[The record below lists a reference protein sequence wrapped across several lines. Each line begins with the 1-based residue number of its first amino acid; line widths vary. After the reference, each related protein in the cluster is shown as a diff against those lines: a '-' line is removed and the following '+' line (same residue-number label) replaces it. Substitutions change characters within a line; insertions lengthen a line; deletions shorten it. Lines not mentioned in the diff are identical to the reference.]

1 MRLRRW
7 QRARAR
13 RASNSAVPND
23 CDPLHL
29 QGSSSKPVCG
39 KKEAT
44 SLLIIACRRTSQLGT
59 MRVLFQTNTSRKQS
73 QGKDRPCTMPPK
85 RTTAVT
91 DNESKQSA
99 LSSLAE
105 DKDWR
110 NCIAK
115 MVIYEDLV
123 SGTIPLDEKDMSA
136 AEVFDFYQGEEAFHG
151 ITFEPHF
158 TGRLQRLRDKV
169 KMKNDHSE
177 RDALAL
183 AQDRAIY
190 PRRTHSINHPYWAV
204 SKARELLEKD
214 IQNNVHTTFKNE
226 KGKVSREKFWKS
238 RAAYQEFDLDEF
250 RGHVYQQIKTV
261 KFQNYVKTKVKEN
274 KDKGFAQQVAK

>member
-1 MRLRRW
+1 
-7 QRARAR
+7 
-13 RASNSAVPND
+13 
-23 CDPLHL
+23 
-29 QGSSSKPVCG
+29 
-39 KKEAT
+39 
-44 SLLIIACRRTSQLGT
+44 
-59 MRVLFQTNTSRKQS
+59 
-73 QGKDRPCTMPPK
+73 MPPK
-85 RTTAVT
+85 RTTAGT

-110 NCIAK
+110 NCIPK
-115 MVIYEDLV
+115 MVICEDLV
-123 SGTIPLDEKDMSA
+123 SGTVPLDEKDMSA

-158 TGRLQRLRDKV
+158 AGRLQRLRDKV

-190 PRRTHSINHPYWAV
+190 PRRTHSIDHPHWAV

-214 IQNNVHTTFKNE
+214 IQNNVHTTFKNK

-238 RAAYQEFDLDEF
+238 RAAHQEFDLDEF

-261 KFQNYVKTKVKEN
+261 KFQNYVKTKVKEK